1 LNIEQIKQKLL
12 SLEYVQSELRLQGII
27 WRY

>member
-12 SLEYVQSELRLQGII
+12 SLEYVQNELRLQGII